1 MSVVGML
8 HFKCSR
14 TVCQHVYA
22 VDAHRYLIELGNVAF
37 ESDGS
42 YSYPKRYCP
51 MCERTANANG
61 YETEREMDLRIANN
75 IAYNGRTKEMKQ

>member
-8 HFKCSR
+8 HFKCPLVS
-14 TVCQHVYA
+14 CSHVYA
-22 VDAHRYLIELGNVAF
+22 VDAHTYLMELGNVAF

-51 MCERTANANG
+51 MCERTANAGG
-61 YETEREMDLRIANN
+61 YETEREIDLRIANH
-75 IAYNGRTKEMKQ
+75 GWKKEMKQ

>member
-1 MSVVGML
+1 MSGSVVGML

-22 VDAHRYLIELGNVAF
+22 VDAHRYLIELGNVA
-37 ESDGS
+37 SASNGS

-51 MCERTANANG
+51 RCEASANAGG
-61 YETEREMDLRIANN
+61 YESEREMDERMAKLD
-75 IAYNGRTKEMKQ
+75 KEMKQ